1 MNNPDGKVKVEIMTV
16 KELITILKKQ
26 KQDSE
31 VVIATSNS
39 LLHVTN
45 VEMST
50 RDTFDGIEDDH
61 VDIKSAPDE
70 PILII
75 DTY

>member
-1 MNNPDGKVKVEIMTV
+1 MTV
-16 KELITILKKQ
+16 KELTTILKKQ

-31 VVIATSNS
+31 VVIATSDS

-50 RDTFDGIEDDH
+50 RDTFDGIEDNY

>member
-1 MNNPDGKVKVEIMTV
+1 MTV
-16 KELITILKKQ
+16 KELITILKNK

-31 VVIATSNS
+31 VVIATEDS
-39 LLHVTN
+39 LLHITN

-50 RDTFDGIEDDH
+50 RNTFEGIEDDN
-61 VDIKSAPDE
+61 VDIESASNE

>member
-1 MNNPDGKVKVEIMTV
+1 MTV
-16 KELITILKKQ
+16 KELINILEQQ

-31 VVIATSNS
+31 VVIATEDS
-39 LLHVTN
+39 LLHITN

-50 RDTFDGIEDDH
+50 RDTFDGIEDDK
-61 VDIKSAPDE
+61 VDIESAPNK